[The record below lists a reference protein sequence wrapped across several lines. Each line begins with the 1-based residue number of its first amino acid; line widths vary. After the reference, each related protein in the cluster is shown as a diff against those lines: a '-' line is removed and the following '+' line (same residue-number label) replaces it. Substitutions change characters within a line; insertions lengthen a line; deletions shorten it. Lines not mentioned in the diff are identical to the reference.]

1 MTDARFQDEIM
12 SRLPLDMGDSDVLM
26 IAGAFGWSSEF
37 MAKATSK
44 RSLAKAAVK
53 SSGHIGNL
61 LAKAAPPPP
70 KALATTMIPAAVFAT
85 SPKAVRLQRRLRQ
98 LCQLLPRPLRPGHQW
113 STRRPHPAR
122 QRHPLHVSAWVRQ
135 WMQQLNL
142 PVVLSPTRLQV
153 DQLLKVNQVRV
164 EQLLSHQLLGLWL
177 AQYVP
182 FVMK

>member
-70 KALATTMIPAAVFAT
+70 KALATTM
-85 SPKAVRLQRRLRQ
+85 
-98 LCQLLPRPLRPGHQW
+98 
-113 STRRPHPAR
+113 STQEKERGTKRKKEKKRGKKRKKEKKKQCPP
-122 QRHPLHVSAWVRQ
+122 
-135 WMQQLNL
+135 N
-142 PVVLSPTRLQV
+142 
-153 DQLLKVNQVRV
+153 
-164 EQLLSHQLLGLWL
+164 
-177 AQYVP
+177 
-182 FVMK
+182 